1 MRVRCCLSPSLKNN
15 VLIDQGIDMKIGFVL
30 VMTWGLLSGVGDGLA
45 MAHMTDSFPKATG
58 ASAPFQATNDRN
70 LSAAGSTG
78 LGHSH
83 APAQIG
89 SPPIPPADLKAAVRM
104 VLEEHPELILEV
116 LQEHEI
122 TLADLVERG
131 TRKKQIAAKRQRILD
146 ELKNPLAPA
155 LDGNRPIRG
164 RSDAPITIV
173 EYSDFECPYCAA
185 AHRTIQQVLRR
196 FNGQVRLIY
205 KHNPLEFHPTAEPAA
220 RYFEAIALQDHG
232 QAWSFHDRVFEQQE
246 QLEAGEP
253 ALQAIVASL
262 NIDPQRLEKDLSS
275 ATVTRHIEEDR
286 DEAQRFG
293 FDGTPA
299 FLINGISLLG
309 NHPETDFID
318 IIRMVY
324 AENRSAEGSSEL
336 SGE

>member
-1 MRVRCCLSPSLKNN
+1 
-15 VLIDQGIDMKIGFVL
+15 MKICFVF
-30 VMTWGLLSGVGDGLA
+30 VMTLGLLSGVGGGLA
-45 MAHMTDSFPKATG
+45 MAHKTDSLTTG
-58 ASAPFQATNDRN
+58 AAGEPAQVVETRDRT
-70 LSAAGSTG
+70 L
-78 LGHSH
+78 LGQRNSSSGNSY
-83 APAQIG
+83 APART
-89 SPPIPPADLKAAVRM
+89 SSSSVLPTDLKAAVKV

-131 TRKKQIAAKRQRILD
+131 TIKKQVAAKRQRILE
-146 ELKNPLAPA
+146 ELNNPLEPA

-164 RSDAPITIV
+164 DPEALITIV

-185 AHRTIQQVLRR
+185 AHQTIQHVLRR

-205 KHNPLEFHPTAEPAA
+205 KHNPLEFHPAAEPAA

-232 QAWSFHDRVFEQQE
+232 QAWSFHDRVFEQQD
-246 QLEAGEP
+246 QLEAGTQ
-253 ALQAIVASL
+253 ALQAIADSL
-262 NIDPQRLEKDLSS
+262 NIDHQRLEKDLSS
-275 ATVTRHIEEDR
+275 DVVTRHIEQDR
-286 DEAQRFG
+286 DEAERFG

-324 AENRSAEGSSEL
+324 AENRSDEGSSEI